1 MGRLGVARFEYM
13 AEAGA
18 EGALAAVRRRDE
30 LLSLMY
36 WLRADRLHDEV
47 GTGDLAPFAGPVA
60 PLEEDLREL
69 VRAGLAEP
77 HERPDGGRYRLTRVG
92 LEEGK
97 RRFEEELTTAPGG
110 GVAGN
115 AHEVIIGVCG
125 PNAKCVRDGTHDDCA
140 EPELM
145 TVIEPGETGGSAR
158 STGTSEG
165 G

>member
-1 MGRLGVARFEYM
+1 M

-18 EGALAAVRRRDE
+18 DGALAAVRRRDE

-36 WLRADRLHDEV
+36 WLRADKLNDEV
-47 GTGDLAPFAGPVA
+47 GMRELAPFAGPVT
-60 PLEEDLREL
+60 PLDEDLQEL
-69 VRAGLAEP
+69 VRAGLAEVS
-77 HERPDGGRYRLTRVG
+77 ERSGGGRYRLTRMG

-97 RRFEEELTTAPGG
+97 RRFEEEFSAAPEG

-115 AHEVIIGVCG
+115 AHEVIVGVCG

-140 EPELM
+140 EPELVP
-145 TVIEPGETGGSAR
+145 VIQPGDGG
-158 STGTSEG
+158 EG